1 MHDKLVGIAK
11 RRAALDAEELALLRS
26 AEELQIWRHFGMVS
40 ALDYLERKLGYAPR
54 TARERLRV
62 ARDLAAL
69 PVMEGKLGRG
79 ELSFSAVRELS
90 RVATPDTEAAWCA
103 FADGKNL
110 REIED
115 RVAGRGPGD
124 RPTDPP
130 DPRLHRRRV
139 VLDLSPEVYAR
150 FLETQAALSDETGH
164 RLDDDGVISALCEAA
179 LRDDTD
185 HEPTGRAKHQIAISV
200 CPACD
205 QARQDGGGRAIP
217 IDHAARERAECDAQ
231 HVGSLDGDGPD
242 QRATQTIPPAI
253 RRFVWR
259 RDHGKCRVPGCR
271 SARNL
276 EIHHIVRRAD
286 GGTHDP
292 MLLVLCLRVVPRGAP
307 SRRSAD
313 RRHTATELRVSR
325 PHDPDTAAHVGRA
338 AARDNAHALTG
349 MGFTAKIANLA
360 VATATEGLPPEATTD
375 AWLRAALQAC
385 ARSSA

>member
-1 MHDKLVGIAK
+1 M
-11 RRAALDAEELALLRS
+11 
-26 AEELQIWRHFGMVS
+26 
-40 ALDYLERKLGYAPR
+40 
-54 TARERLRV
+54 
-62 ARDLAAL
+62 
-69 PVMEGKLGRG
+69 
-79 ELSFSAVRELS
+79 
-90 RVATPDTEAAWCA
+90 

-150 FLETQAALSDETGH
+150 FLETQAALSDETGR

-217 IDHAARERAECDAQ
+217 IDHAARERAECD
-231 HVGSLDGDGPD
+231 GPD

-286 GGTHDP
+286 SGTHDP
-292 MLLVLCLRVVPRGAP
+292 MMLILCCGSCHAAHHRGDRLSGATAADLRVR
-307 SRRSAD
+307 
-313 RRHTATELRVSR
+313 R
-325 PHDPDTAAHVGRA
+325 PHDPDTTAHVGRA
-338 AARDNAHALTG
+338 AARDISLALTG
-349 MGFTAKIANLA
+349 MGYSAKIANAA
-360 VATATEGLPPEATTD
+360 VAAAAEGLPPEATTD
-375 AWLRAALQAC
+375 AWLRAALRAC
-385 ARSSA
+385 ARPSREIA

>member
-1 MHDKLVGIAK
+1 MFDWQVVHEKLVGIAK
-11 RRAALDAEELALLRS
+11 RRAALDVEEMALLRS
-26 AEELQIWRHFGMVS
+26 ADELQIWRHFGMVS

-69 PVMEGKLGRG
+69 PILEAKLGRG

-90 RVATPDTEAAWCA
+90 RVATPDTEVAWCM

-150 FLETQAALSDETGH
+150 FLDTQAALSDETGH

-179 LRDDTD
+179 LRDETD

-259 RDHGKCRVPGCR
+259 RDHGKCRIPGH
-271 SARNL
+271 APL
-276 EIHHIVRRAD
+276 RRA
-286 GGTHDP
+286 T
-292 MLLVLCLRVVPRGAP
+292 
-307 SRRSAD
+307 SRSITSS
-313 RRHTATELRVSR
+313 TAR
-325 PHDPDTAAHVGRA
+325 TAVRTI
-338 AARDNAHALTG
+338 R
-349 MGFTAKIANLA
+349 
-360 VATATEGLPPEATTD
+360 
-375 AWLRAALQAC
+375 C
-385 ARSSA
+385 C